1 MNKTIYRIVGI
12 FLALALTLGNFSNTQ
27 ASSNEPAVTD
37 KPVYAYYY
45 LWWSSQHWKNKL
57 GSNYP
62 YGSSPLP
69 LPSKTDIEHCNAVS
83 NYTGNQ
89 LLDVPTKLVSQD
101 DPGVIENDIIT
112 AKNAGI
118 SGFWLNWSG
127 NGSANQIRTS
137 VTYTPRL
144 AEAFAAS
151 ARVGGFKNWV
161 SYKAASMP
169 PPDMIINDLNFLY
182 AEFKNETAWERID
195 GRPVVT
201 FTGSRKYSDAD
212 VLKISNAVRDRMY
225 LVGDESRA
233 TLTTARIAMFDAVTY
248 YWSSQDPFG
257 NPASFKQIKEMG
269 DKVHAAGKLWFAPIN
284 PGYNSSLLDGGQ
296 SCIPRRNHDTIRSI
310 WTGNSSS
317 KPDGWGFISWN
328 EIAENT
334 HIKPMQKWGSTSLN
348 VLSELI
354 GAAPMPSPTA
364 LPTQTILPSPT
375 STAIA
380 PTATLIAPTPTVV
393 LPTTTLLPASP
404 TLSISTIS
412 PTFTST
418 SSPITSATSLDD
430 KDPSFV
436 FSPGWQNIST
446 SKASGGSYKETT
458 QNGAAITLTFT
469 GQSFSI
475 LYKGGITY
483 SKFDIYLDGV
493 LVGMLDQKM
502 SVATYNQ
509 RWDYPNQLSM
519 GTHTLNLVFK
529 VTSTKINR
537 GSFDAVI
544 IR

>member
-1 MNKTIYRIVGI
+1 
-12 FLALALTLGNFSNTQ
+12 
-27 ASSNEPAVTD
+27 
-37 KPVYAYYY
+37 
-45 LWWSSQHWKNKL
+45 
-57 GSNYP
+57 
-62 YGSSPLP
+62 
-69 LPSKTDIEHCNAVS
+69 
-83 NYTGNQ
+83 
-89 LLDVPTKLVSQD
+89 
-101 DPGVIENDIIT
+101 
-112 AKNAGI
+112 
-118 SGFWLNWSG
+118 
-127 NGSANQIRTS
+127 
-137 VTYTPRL
+137 
-144 AEAFAAS
+144 
-151 ARVGGFKNWV
+151 
-161 SYKAASMP
+161 MP

-233 TLTTARIAMFDAVTY
+233 TMTTARIAMFDAVTY

-296 SCIPRRNHDTIRSI
+296 SCIPRRNGDTIRSI

>member
-1 MNKTIYRIVGI
+1 MRR
-12 FLALALTLGNFSNTQ
+12 
-27 ASSNEPAVTD
+27 P
-37 KPVYAYYY
+37 
-45 LWWSSQHWKNKL
+45 
-57 GSNYP
+57 GS
-62 YGSSPLP
+62 GSTEDPLSP
-69 LPSKTDIEHCNAVS
+69 S
-83 NYTGNQ
+83 
-89 LLDVPTKLVSQD
+89 
-101 DPGVIENDIIT
+101 
-112 AKNAGI
+112 
-118 SGFWLNWSG
+118 
-127 NGSANQIRTS
+127 
-137 VTYTPRL
+137 
-144 AEAFAAS
+144 
-151 ARVGGFKNWV
+151 RVH
-161 SYKAASMP
+161 A
-169 PPDMIINDLNFLY
+169 
-182 AEFKNETAWERID
+182 
-195 GRPVVT
+195 
-201 FTGSRKYSDAD
+201 KYSDAD

-233 TLTTARIAMFDAVTY
+233 TMTTARIAMFDAVTY

-296 SCIPRRNHDTIRSI
+296 SCIPRRNGDTIRSI
-310 WTGNSSS
+310 WTGNSLS

-364 LPTQTILPSPT
+364 TTDTNYLAKPNIHSDSAHCYSDRSHPYCSSPHHHV
-375 STAIA
+375 
-380 PTATLIAPTPTVV
+380 TPCFSYTEHFDNF
-393 LPTTTLLPASP
+393 SN
-404 TLSISTIS
+404 IYKYIQ
-412 PTFTST
+412 
-418 SSPITSATSLDD
+418 PITSATSLDD

-493 LVGMLDQKM
+493 LVGH
-502 SVATYNQ
+502 A
-509 RWDYPNQLSM
+509 
-519 GTHTLNLVFK
+519 
-529 VTSTKINR
+529 
-537 GSFDAVI
+537 
-544 IR
+544 